1 MPKSSKLALVAK
13 IPLKRLSVKD
23 PRIVMRALMG
33 LLLVGNL
40 VAAIA
45 AFKPFGGSA
54 DDLRKTAQQLS
65 TQLRQLQASLGK
77 SKQHVE
83 RIGIARSQGD
93 EFLSKYIME
102 KREASAVTVEEMNKD
117 ATEAGI
123 RALPENAQYEA
134 LEGSD
139 TLQMMSITAEFEG
152 SYAGLAKLMNLLEK
166 SDRFL
171 IIDYM
176 SLNAP
181 QQQNQKTNAAAAGP
195 QNVNVSVRL
204 LTFVRDETG
213 SVE

>member
-1 MPKSSKLALVAK
+1 MLKSSKLALAPK
-13 IPLKRLSVKD
+13 IRMKGLSVKD
-23 PRIVMRALMG
+23 PRVIMRALIG
-33 LLLVGNL
+33 ALLVANL
-40 VAAIA
+40 VMAVI

-54 DDLRKTAQQLS
+54 DDLRKDQARLS
-65 TQLRQLQASLGK
+65 AQLRQLQANLEK
-77 SKQHVE
+77 SKQHVAK
-83 RIGIARSQGD
+83 IDIARTQGD
-93 EFLSKYIME
+93 EFLGKYIME
-102 KREASAVTVEEMNKD
+102 KREASALTVEEMNKA

-123 RALPENAQYEA
+123 RALPENATYES

-139 TLQMMSITAEFEG
+139 TIQMMSIVAEFEG

-166 SDRFL
+166 SDLFL

-181 QQQNQKTNAAAAGP
+181 QQQNQKANAGGP

-213 SVE
+213 SSE